1 MLCRLKT
8 NGRAIAALC
17 GLLVAGGA
25 TAGVMSSQTVSLAK
39 GWNAFY
45 LTVSPE
51 QAAGEVFADWP
62 VDFVSAYDAAAFQET
77 RQYSANGSTE
87 GSSVGGYRTWHRATP
102 GISSLTLL
110 PANTVYV
117 CYASEAMEAKTVFG
131 RPAAPRIT
139 WHVSS
144 TNEPMNIVG
153 LSTTGPTAPSAYFE
167 GLDVHNTTYK
177 SFYGTDPASVRQR
190 LVYDSERL
198 ANGAAVLTDAVKVS
212 DWSGVLNVSPAYGVD
227 FGTNGTLAAVQVRND
242 GNKARTVK
250 LALTMGTARNLDA
263 VPAVPAGLQLQDAS
277 TVATAAEGWRP
288 FRTDAPFSR
297 RLEAGET
304 LSVSLA
310 LDRTQLPGPAG
321 TPYGAL
327 LVITD
332 EDGGSNMKV
341 VLPVDAIGDGG
352 AASRTAWPV
361 GIWLAVAELDTVT
374 HIGTQGTV
382 TPDEEIPAGG
392 KMTVR
397 LPMAVDGNGCLTLL
411 QRFWYGCDEQGNLHV
426 LTGSETSDVPLA
438 NARRVSTAFLPTD
451 QVKISAT
458 NGTFGTRAIFPFVVA
473 ETSSVN
479 PMRHAFHP
487 QHDGKR
493 FDFTTPS
500 PSGDVLDNYKGAIK
514 PESFSITNT
523 VEFVWTNVAGTAWSP
538 EETVKG
544 RLVWEFGGLRHEG
557 AVRASGSF
565 VMKRLTAE
573 TPEK

>member
-1 MLCRLKT
+1 MHCRMKV
-8 NGRAIAALC
+8 NGRAVVALC
-17 GLLVAGGA
+17 GLLAAGGA

-45 LTVSPE
+45 LMVSPDRK
-51 QAAGEVFADWP
+51 ASEVFADWP

-102 GISSLTLL
+102 GISSLVEL

-117 CYASEAMEAKTVFG
+117 CYASEAMAPKTVFG
-131 RPAAPRIT
+131 RPSAPRIT

-144 TNEPMNIVG
+144 TNEPMNLVG
-153 LSTTGPTAPSAYFE
+153 LSIVEPTTLSAYFE
-167 GLDVHNTTYK
+167 GLDVDNKNYK
-177 SFYGTDPASVRQR
+177 QFYGMDPADVRQR
-190 LVYDSERL
+190 IVYDSERL
-198 ANGAAVLTDAVKVS
+198 TCGAVVLSDATKVS
-212 DWSGVLNVSPAYGVD
+212 DWSGVLNVSPVNGVD

-242 GNKARTVK
+242 GRTARTVK
-250 LALTMGTARNLDA
+250 LALAMGTAANFDEI
-263 VPAVPAGLQLQDAS
+263 PAVPDGLLLQDVS

-288 FRTDAPFSR
+288 FRTDAPFAR

-310 LDRTQLPGPAG
+310 LDRTQLTGPAG

-332 EDGGSNMKV
+332 DDGGSNMKV

-352 AASRTAWPV
+352 AASRTAWPA
-361 GIWLAVAELDTVT
+361 GTWLAVAELDTVT

-382 TPDEEIPAGG
+382 APTEEIPAGG
-392 KMTVR
+392 RMTVR
-397 LPMAVDGNGCLTLL
+397 LPMVVDREGRLSLL
-411 QRFWYGCDEQGNLHV
+411 QRFWYGCDEQGRLHV
-426 LTGSETSDVPLA
+426 LSGSETSDVPLA

-451 QVKISAT
+451 QVRIPAT
-458 NGTFGTRAIFPFVVA
+458 NGTFGTTATFPFVVA

-500 PSGDVLDNYKGAIK
+500 PSGDVLDNYKGSVK

-523 VEFVWTNVAGTAWSP
+523 VEFVWSNVAGTAWRP

-557 AVRASGSF
+557 TVRASGSF